1 MLHNSY
7 MQANFRLV
15 ANSAINKLELG
26 ALGSPALVCRQMHLA
41 LIDLIFTRASLD
53 QQNHHCILRNDGH
66 HGCNLLR
73 LILRCASRKDAST
86 LLEWLLS
93 ELEGDSSRKFVL
105 LFPLLFEQAVVGNAV
120 PVTIIRVIYKHL
132 GVSIPPRSNTLSK
145 RQKSPP
151 ATLHSG
157 SLNPPVAQI
166 KLVSQR
172 VCCMP
177 LGFIPRILWQ
187 AWLPRCISILLS
199 PTGADVNFVALWI
212 RYMFSIACATFLQRP
227 PLDPNK
233 AVNSWVFLG
242 AVVGCRKF
250 MLEYAS
256 LFFKDLVWY
265 LQRSFHLI
273 ARDSR
278 KRLHDVCPKARQ
290 DYQEACD

>member
-1 MLHNSY
+1 
-7 MQANFRLV
+7 
-15 ANSAINKLELG
+15 
-26 ALGSPALVCRQMHLA
+26 
-41 LIDLIFTRASLD
+41 
-53 QQNHHCILRNDGH
+53 
-66 HGCNLLR
+66 
-73 LILRCASRKDAST
+73 
-86 LLEWLLS
+86 
-93 ELEGDSSRKFVL
+93 
-105 LFPLLFEQAVVGNAV
+105 VVGNAV

-256 LFFKDLVWY
+256 LFFKDLVWLVDCVAARNSQSSSKLRTCSVASTLLRATAGNVSLAPPPIVPPKGSSFCY
-265 LQRSFHLI
+265 LRP
-273 ARDSR
+273 A
-278 KRLHDVCPKARQ
+278 
-290 DYQEACD
+290 